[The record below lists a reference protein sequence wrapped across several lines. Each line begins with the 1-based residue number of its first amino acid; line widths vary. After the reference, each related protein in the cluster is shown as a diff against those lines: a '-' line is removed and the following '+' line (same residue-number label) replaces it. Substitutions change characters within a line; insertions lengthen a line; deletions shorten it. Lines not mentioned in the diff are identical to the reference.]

1 MPEATLLRTSLYD
14 RHAALGA
21 KLVPFAGWEMPLQ
34 YAGIVAEHQAVRSAA
49 GLFDVSHMGE
59 FVVRGPGAV
68 AFVDRMTTNSVAS
81 LPVGGIQYSVMLRPS
96 GVIIDDLLVYR
107 RADDVLLVV
116 NASNREKDFEWLAEH
131 APAEVELVDRS
142 IDYALIALQG
152 PRASDVMAA
161 AGGGAFDALAYYTG
175 ADGTLHDHAV
185 YVSRT
190 GYTGEDGFEI
200 LVGWKH
206 AGCIWDLLLEKGAAF
221 GIAPAGLGARDSL
234 RLEMRFCLY
243 GNDIDET
250 THPLEA
256 GLGWVVKLDKG
267 DFIGR
272 DALVAAKTAG
282 LSRRLAGFVSE
293 GRDIPRHGY
302 PIVDEGR
309 TVGTVTSGG
318 FGPAVGKGI
327 GMGYVPSKLASP
339 GARVTVDCRGKHAAM
354 QVIKGP
360 FYEKGSH
367 K

>member
-1 MPEATLLRTSLYD
+1 MSETTLMRTSLYE
-14 RHAALGA
+14 RHAALGG

-34 YAGIVAEHQAVRSAA
+34 YAGIIAEHEAVRRAA

-59 FVVRGPGAV
+59 FVVRGAGAV

-81 LPVGGIQYSVMLRPS
+81 LPVGGIQYSVMLRKNG
-96 GVIIDDLLVYR
+96 GVIDDLLVYR

-116 NASNREKDFEWLAEH
+116 NASNREKDFAWLAEH
-131 APAEVELVDRS
+131 APKDVELTDRS
-142 IDYALIALQG
+142 MEYALIALQG
-152 PRASDVMAA
+152 PRSVDVMTA
-161 AGGGAFDALAYYTG
+161 AGGGAFDALRYYTG
-175 ADGTLHDHAV
+175 AAGSLHDHEV

-206 AGCIWDLLLEKGAAF
+206 AKCIWDLLLDKGAPH

-243 GNDIDET
+243 GNDIDEKT
-250 THPLEA
+250 NPLEA

-267 DFIGR
+267 DFMGR
-272 DALVAAKTAG
+272 DALVAVKAAG
-282 LSRRLAGFVSE
+282 MPRRLVGFVSE
-293 GRDIPRHGY
+293 GREIPRHGY
-302 PIVDEGR
+302 PIVENGR
-309 TVGTVTSGG
+309 GVGAVTSGG

-327 GMGYVPSKLASP
+327 GMGYVPPHLASP
-339 GARVTVDCRGKHAAM
+339 GTHITVDCRGKQGAM
-354 QVIKGP
+354 QIVKGP
-360 FYEKGSH
+360 FYDKGSH